1 MNRRMNRT
9 NILIINMA
17 AACLLLSASCTNRPK
32 DFSAADIEPRLSP
45 ELSGVTLP
53 VNIAAPTFMVN
64 EKADNY
70 YVEIGIP
77 GQEPAIAVSGS
88 SAVVRPSLSKWHDL
102 LADAAGKD
110 IRINVYTETYG
121 KWSHF
126 DEVTCY
132 VSDQPIDQFLVYR
145 LLYPGYQSWN
155 EIGIYQRNLTDYT
168 ETPVLENRSIGTDH
182 CANCHSFA
190 GGDSETMMIHVRG
203 KNGGTLLRR
212 NGKTVRVDP
221 KCPALENGATYPS
234 WHPSGKYIAFSA
246 NKIRQFFHTSG
257 TKTIEVSDLEAD
269 MILYDVEKDES
280 QPVPGLNG
288 KEWMETFP
296 TWSPDGKTLYF
307 CRAAEYIQP
316 EPLDSIRYGL
326 CRISF
331 DEKTGAWGEVETVID
346 APAEGHSISFPRVSP
361 DGRYLLYTQSDY
373 GNFSIWHSESDI
385 WLLDLTT
392 GSTRPLDEVNS
403 PDVESYHSWSSNGRW
418 FVFSSKRMDGLWA
431 RPYIASFDP
440 STGKAGRPFVL
451 PQSDPLFYDSFM
463 KTYNIPELAISEI
476 TDTST
481 FSDAVNA
488 GTKE

>member
-1 MNRRMNRT
+1 MNRT

-221 KCPALENGATYPS
+221 KCPA
-234 WHPSGKYIAFSA
+234 I
-246 NKIRQFFHTSG
+246 
-257 TKTIEVSDLEAD
+257 
-269 MILYDVEKDES
+269 
-280 QPVPGLNG
+280 
-288 KEWMETFP
+288 
-296 TWSPDGKTLYF
+296 
-307 CRAAEYIQP
+307 
-316 EPLDSIRYGL
+316 
-326 CRISF
+326 
-331 DEKTGAWGEVETVID
+331 
-346 APAEGHSISFPRVSP
+346 
-361 DGRYLLYTQSDY
+361 
-373 GNFSIWHSESDI
+373 
-385 WLLDLTT
+385 
-392 GSTRPLDEVNS
+392 
-403 PDVESYHSWSSNGRW
+403 
-418 FVFSSKRMDGLWA
+418 
-431 RPYIASFDP
+431 
-440 STGKAGRPFVL
+440 
-451 PQSDPLFYDSFM
+451 
-463 KTYNIPELAISEI
+463 
-476 TDTST
+476 
-481 FSDAVNA
+481 
-488 GTKE
+488 

>member
-1 MNRRMNRT
+1 MNKTNRLLT
-9 NILIINMA
+9 YMA
-17 AACLLLSASCTNRPK
+17 TAACILLSTSCTNRPT
-32 DFSAADIEPRLSP
+32 DSESAGREPVLRP

-70 YVEIGIP
+70 YVEIGIA
-77 GQEPAIAVSGS
+77 GEEPAISVSGS
-88 SAVVRPSLSKWHDL
+88 SAVVRPPLDKWHDL
-102 LADAAGKD
+102 LAKAAGKD
-110 IRINVYTETYG
+110 IHIKVYTETDD
-121 KWSHF
+121 KWTHF
-126 DEVTCY
+126 DEAACSI
-132 VSDQPIDQFLVYR
+132 SDQPIDQYLVYR
-145 LLYPGYQSWN
+145 LLYPGYQTWN
-155 EIGIYQRNLTDYT
+155 EVGIYQRDLTDYT
-168 ETPVLENRSIGTDH
+168 ETAILENLSIGTDH
-182 CANCHSFA
+182 CVNCHSFA
-190 GGDSETMMIHVRG
+190 GGTPETMMIHVRG

-212 NGKTVRVDP
+212 NGETVKIDP
-221 KCPALENGATYPS
+221 KCPAIENGATYPS

-257 TKTIEVSDLEAD
+257 KKTIEVSDLEAD
-269 MILYDVEKDES
+269 MILYDVEKGES
-280 QPVPGLNG
+280 TPVPGLNG

-296 TWSPDGKTLYF
+296 SWSPDGRTLYF
-307 CRAAEYIQP
+307 CRASEYMQP

-331 DEKTGAWGEVETVID
+331 DENTGAWGEVETIID
-346 APAEGHSISFPRVSP
+346 APAQGQSVSFPRVSP

-373 GNFSIWHSESDI
+373 GNFSIWHEESDL

-392 GSTRPLDEVNS
+392 GETRVLNEVNS

-440 STGKAGRPFVL
+440 ATGKAGRPFLL

-463 KTYNIPELAISEI
+463 KTYNIPELAQSEI
-476 TDTST
+476 KDTKA
-481 FSDAVNA
+481 FSEAVN
-488 GTKE
+488 K